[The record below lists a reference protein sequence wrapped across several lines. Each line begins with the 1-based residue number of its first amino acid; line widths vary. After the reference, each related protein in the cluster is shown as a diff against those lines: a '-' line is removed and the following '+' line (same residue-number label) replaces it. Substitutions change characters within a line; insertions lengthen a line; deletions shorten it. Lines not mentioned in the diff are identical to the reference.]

1 MLSLCF
7 RGLNLLHCLSLTGSF
22 GRHIQVA
29 LERYVARQMQ
39 MRKHDQV
46 RTHSPR
52 LACWMNTQIQSPLGY
67 YMCWT
72 FVTWLNIRSF
82 SFLLGARCLRFCI
95 WDTPTILIYHLEC
108 FAENLMALCWIIR
121 DNVRHNAL
129 SRSSSHSQGWSSA
142 HYLCSLSC
150 SKILNKV
157 PIQKMFLEDPLYG
170 VNVYLLLPPSIWIIL
185 KSVIDWVSGSGFEG
199 ENRLNV

>member
-1 MLSLCF
+1 MLSSIC
-7 RGLNLLHCLSLTGSF
+7 RGLNLLHCLSLAGSF

-46 RTHSPR
+46 RTRSPR
-52 LACWMNTQIQSPLGY
+52 LACWMNTQIQSPLG
-67 YMCWT
+67 
-72 FVTWLNIRSF
+72 FLHIVSNIWLNICSS
-82 SFLLGARCLRFCI
+82 SFLLGAQCLRFRI
-95 WDTPTILIYHLEC
+95 WDTPTILIHHLEC

-142 HYLCSLSC
+142 HYLCSSSY
-150 SKILNKV
+150 SKILNNV
-157 PIQKMFLEDPLYG
+157 PVQKMFLEDPLYG
-170 VNVYLLLPPSIWIIL
+170 VNMFSLLPPSIRI
-185 KSVIDWVSGSGFEG
+185 F
-199 ENRLNV
+199 